1 MYLVLKCPYNISYL
15 CCSAIVV
22 IDREEE
28 HDTKHRGW
36 QHGKQVGLKAP
47 NILDGPNTRNA
58 KFLQKQI
65 HHLEQG
71 CTPNSRFNEI
81 KNLRIGLQWQPSLLL
96 CHRFCCNTNYFH
108 WRTLHRYTCTL
119 DMASEMTDH
128 QITAHYLTAPVILK
142 LFNGWRLGKIYISSD
157 G

>member
-81 KNLRIGLQWQPSLLL
+81 KNLRIGLQWQPPLLL
-96 CHRFCCNTNYFH
+96 CHGFCCNTNYFH
-108 WRTLHRYTCTL
+108 WRTLHRYSGVHMYSGHGIRDDRSPNNGT
-119 DMASEMTDH
+119 
-128 QITAHYLTAPVILK
+128 
-142 LFNGWRLGKIYISSD
+142 LFNSTSDIEAFQQMATREDIY
-157 G
+157 

>member
-15 CCSAIVV
+15 CCCAIVV

-96 CHRFCCNTNYFH
+96 LTLGLRVKTSKNVACLLVVHVPKILYFD
-108 WRTLHRYTCTL
+108 WAGTYLPFL
-119 DMASEMTDH
+119 IH
-128 QITAHYLTAPVILK
+128 Q
-142 LFNGWRLGKIYISSD
+142 
-157 G
+157 